1 MALITVNATA
11 TAMSEN
17 SPNSVVEITFNYGGT
32 TEQNGTVIY
41 YGALLS
47 DGTNSE
53 YVLFPLTVSSGTDIP
68 ASSEFA
74 YTPAVTFTGEIT
86 ASQGR
91 VYYTA

>member
-1 MALITVNATA
+1 MAAISVSVSATA
-11 TAMSEN
+11 LSEN
-17 SPNSVVEITFNYGGT
+17 SPNSVVDITFNYTGT

-53 YVLFPLTVSSGTDIP
+53 YVLFPLTVTSGTDIP
-68 ASSEFA
+68 ADSEFS
-74 YTPAVTFTGEIT
+74 YTPTVTFTGTIN
-86 ASQGR
+86 ASQGK